1 MLLPGLL
8 AVGYLLI
15 TKEGFRTIDWGI
27 KKPSYLFYAVIIPAA
42 LALLSMLLIGALR
55 IGTSTHFAFTAGSLD
70 SFEPF
75 FDVLTSQI
83 GKYCAF
89 YAHKLFFNNP

>member
-1 MLLPGLL
+1 MNVFTGFEF
-8 AVGYLLI
+8 
-15 TKEGFRTIDWGI
+15 EGNCVFHAGTAEN
-27 KKPSYLFYAVIIPAA
+27 P
-42 LALLSMLLIGALR
+42 LR
-55 IGTSTHFAFTAGSLD
+55 CNAGSLD

-89 YAHKLFFNNP
+89 YAHKFFSNNR